1 MMRTGVQWLTVAGV
15 LLSATLLA
23 SCGNDESS
31 PTPISGAHVMISG
44 SPEGKVLVGDLYR
57 FSPQLAKAPAADPVF
72 TISNK
77 PSWAY
82 FDAKT
87 GLLSGTP
94 AAREVG
100 VFKGIQISVLA
111 GPAHAALPPF
121 SITVAPNPNT
131 PHHPVVPIHH
141 GGANAV
147 TVSWLAPA
155 DNTNG
160 TALTN
165 LRGYKLYYG
174 EAPRD
179 YSSTIKVSN
188 PGLTTYLIENLSP
201 GRYYFA
207 VTAYNSLGEE
217 SDFSPEISTIVD

>member
-1 MMRTGVQWLTVAGV
+1 
-15 LLSATLLA
+15 
-23 SCGNDESS
+23 
-31 PTPISGAHVMISG
+31 HVMISG
-44 SPEGKVLVGDLYR
+44 IPEGKVLVGDLYR
-57 FSPQLAKAPAADPVF
+57 FIPRLGATPAAAPVF

-100 VFKGIQISVLA
+100 VFQGIQISVMA
-111 GPAHAALPPF
+111 GAAHAALPAF
-121 SITVAPNPNT
+121 SITVTPNPGA
-131 PHHPVVPIHH
+131 PHHPVVPPHH

-147 TVSWLAPA
+147 TVSWQAPT

-174 EAPRD
+174 EAPR
-179 YSSTIKVSN
+179 
-188 PGLTTYLIENLSP
+188 
-201 GRYYFA
+201 
-207 VTAYNSLGEE
+207 
-217 SDFSPEISTIVD
+217 